1 MSLKAFKSAARCPH
15 CEQHMIPRRVGGNR
29 YGGHTENCP
38 KNMERATTQ
47 KPSISLFVRA
57 RFRILGREIQS
68 CGKDFLH
75 MMFICTNCFRFRYS
89 NLPPQG
95 VLCSSCG
102 VCMHHVF
109 SGEEIILDKYSLPK
123 NHQRSLQKATPP
135 RVAFFIAICADYDQ
149 DRLYL
154 SIVRG
159 QFWVTDILLA
169 VARKIPRP
177 RLGISFC

>member
-1 MSLKAFKSAARCPH
+1 MSTKAFRSAARCPH
-15 CEQHMIPRRVGGNR
+15 CEQHMIPRRVGGDR
-29 YGGHTENCP
+29 YGSHIKNCP
-38 KNMERATTQ
+38 QNIERVPA
-47 KPSISLFVRA
+47 KKLSVSLFVRA

-123 NHQRSLQKATPP
+123 NFQFFCFSTAAYFYKPLFPYCNLCGLWFGHALLEHRSG
-135 RVAFFIAICADYDQ
+135 
-149 DRLYL
+149 
-154 SIVRG
+154 IV
-159 QFWVTDILLA
+159 
-169 VARKIPRP
+169 
-177 RLGISFC
+177 LGHKYFTRRRS